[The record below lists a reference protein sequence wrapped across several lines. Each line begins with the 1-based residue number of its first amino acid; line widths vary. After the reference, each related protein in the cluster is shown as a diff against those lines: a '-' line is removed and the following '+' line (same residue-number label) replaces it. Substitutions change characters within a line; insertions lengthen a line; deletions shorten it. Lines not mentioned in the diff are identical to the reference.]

1 MQKTILMQPAR
12 LLVLSLAI
20 SAGLVIGLA
29 RLCVAQEKAAGQE
42 YIIGVGDVLSIT
54 FWQKPEL
61 NSEAKVNSAG
71 EIELPIIG
79 NLPAAGLTVSRLRE
93 AIINKIS
100 LLDMT
105 VTQAAIKVTEFASK
119 TVYVTG
125 AVGNPGKFSF
135 ETIPNLWQV
144 ILEAGGPLPTAVL
157 NNVTIVRGSGEEAG
171 SVLNA
176 DVSLALE
183 RGDFSLLPPVYP
195 GDTINL
201 GQRDGTSPY
210 SISSSL
216 GAAQNVIYVL
226 GQVANPG
233 PVNMDHQMDVL
244 EVIARAG
251 GATET
256 ANLKQVRVLFR
267 EQQSGLAT
275 INMESYLSQ
284 SVPKPLVLHGGDAVY
299 IPSKSRLPGFL
310 EEVARLVVASV
321 AAGVAF
327 TLFR

>member
-1 MQKTILMQPAR
+1 MQKTTPSP
-12 LLVLSLAI
+12 LLPVLALSMAI
-20 SAGLVIGLA
+20 SLGLVMSLV
-29 RLCVAQEKAAGQE
+29 RPCPAQEKPAGQE
-42 YIIGVGDVLSIT
+42 YLIGIGDVLSVT

-79 NLPAAGLTVSRLRE
+79 NVPAAGLTVGKLRE
-93 AIINKIS
+93 IIINKIS

-105 VTQAAIKVTEFASK
+105 VTQAAIKVTEYASK

-144 ILEAGGPLPTAVL
+144 ILEAGGPLPTALL
-157 NNVTIVRGSGEEAG
+157 NNVTIVRGSGEQAG
-171 SVLNA
+171 SILNA

-210 SISSSL
+210 SISSTL
-216 GAAQNVIYVL
+216 GFAQNVIYVL

-251 GATET
+251 GVTET
-256 ANLKQVRVLFR
+256 ANLKQVRILFR

-275 INMESYLSQ
+275 INMESYLNQ
-284 SVPKPLVLHGGDAVY
+284 SVPMPLRLHGGDAVY
-299 IPSKSRLPGFL
+299 VPRKSRLPGFL
-310 EEVARLVVASV
+310 EEVARLVIASV
-321 AAGVAF
+321 AAGAAF

>member
-1 MQKTILMQPAR
+1 MQKTILMQPTR

-20 SAGLVIGLA
+20 SASLAIDLA
-29 RLCVAQEKAAGQE
+29 RLCVAQEKPAGQE
-42 YIIGVGDVLSIT
+42 YIIGVGDVLSVA

-71 EIELPIIG
+71 DIELPIIG
-79 NLPAAGLTVSRLRE
+79 TVPAEGMTVGKLRE
-93 AIINKIS
+93 IIINKIS

-105 VTQAAIKVTEFASK
+105 VTQAAIKVTEYASK

-144 ILEAGGPLPTAVL
+144 ILEAGGPLPTALL
-157 NNVTIVRGSGEEAG
+157 NNVTIVRGSGEQAG
-171 SVLNA
+171 SILNA

-210 SISSSL
+210 SISSTL
-216 GAAQNVIYVL
+216 GFAQNVIYVL

-284 SVPKPLVLHGGDAVY
+284 SVPRPLLLHGGDAVY

-321 AAGVAF
+321 AAGAAF